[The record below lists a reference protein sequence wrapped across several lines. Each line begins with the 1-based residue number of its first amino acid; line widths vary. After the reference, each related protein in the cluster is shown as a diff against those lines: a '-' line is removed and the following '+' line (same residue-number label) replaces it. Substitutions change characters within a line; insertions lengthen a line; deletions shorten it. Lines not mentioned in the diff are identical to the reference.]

1 MLSIVQIGQFGVLA
15 KLPFY
20 LKMKWIR
27 NQKGNLKVKVLFTS
41 IAVMTV
47 LAGCSATMPNITGNT
62 QSNMPTQK
70 VEKVEPD
77 VQAAI
82 ADMKLVGFKQED
94 FGSEEAFNSAAKMVA
109 NLGAEWQTFNLWTV
123 ELLGQENQTQ
133 ALERIRT
140 ANDKRRQEQ
149 RRWSFSNLDSSSD
162 KANMAMKYGFHNCF
176 DDSSQL
182 LSVDDFISR
191 YARIN
196 VASFNGTVELYER
209 CLINGGNECTK
220 DGQELSLEKFLV
232 NYNDAASQEKKDQA
246 FNEYYEY
253 CAVRTPVSSVQYTI
267 SSHDNDVMGSLI
279 AAAASRVGWDN
290 ALKMSRDVLNMQS
303 RSGAMNIIATNF
315 YNYQRTGYFDA
326 FDIRPYAIGRASVIS
341 VMHVGGMCAAFGA
354 GNSSQDSDIEIDE
367 LAIALGAKPRQADGG
382 YHCLKWTDGNWK
394 RVADYIAG
402 ESEGLRGF
410 MSVYSPAFNNYQ
422 VPYWSYPGPF
432 QHNSTIQTQLQ
443 KKGSGIASYTEKVTD
458 RETCSTYAAGHSGLA
473 TWSYPACDYL
483 EKASESMK
491 AKEKMMQT
499 AGRFDAYICSRSEA
513 VNGYGK
519 PDLSRC
525 PTVFSREQI
534 EAGEHK
540 R

>member
-1 MLSIVQIGQFGVLA
+1 ME
-15 KLPFY
+15 
-20 LKMKWIR
+20 WIQ
-27 NQKGNLKVKVLFTS
+27 NQKGDLKVKVLFTS
-41 IAVMTV
+41 IVVMTA
-47 LAGCSATMPNITGNT
+47 LAGCSATMPNIAGNT
-62 QSNMPTQK
+62 KTDTSVQK
-70 VEKVEPD
+70 IEKTDPD
-77 VQAAI
+77 TQAAL
-82 ADMKLVGFKQED
+82 ADMKLVGFRQED

-109 NLGAEWQTFNLWTV
+109 NLGAEWQTFNSWT
-123 ELLGQENQTQ
+123 EALLEPGYQSA

-140 ANDKRRQEQ
+140 ANDERRQKE
-149 RRWSFSNLDSSSD
+149 RKVNFSKIDRYSD
-162 KANMAMKYGFHNCF
+162 EADKAMKYGFHDCF
-176 DDSSQL
+176 NDSGQMF
-182 LSVDDFISR
+182 SVDDFIDH
-191 YARIN
+191 YALTN
-196 VASFNGTVELYER
+196 VASFKSTVELYER
-209 CLINGGNECTK
+209 CLINGGSECTEN
-220 DGQELSLEKFLV
+220 GQELSLDKFLV
-232 NYNDAASQEKKDQA
+232 NHNTAAPQARKDLA

-279 AAAASRVGWDN
+279 AAAASRVGWDS

-303 RSGAMNIIATNF
+303 RSGAMNMIAANF

-326 FDIRPYAIGRASVIS
+326 FDIKPYAIGRSSVIS
-341 VMHVGGMCAAFGA
+341 VMHVGGMCAAFGTD
-354 GNSSQDSDIEIDE
+354 NSSQDSDIEIDE

-422 VPYWSYPGPF
+422 VPYWSYPGPY
-432 QHNSTIQTQLQ
+432 QHDSTIQTQLQ
-443 KKGSGIASYTEKVTD
+443 KKGSGIASYTEKVTE

>member
-1 MLSIVQIGQFGVLA
+1 
-15 KLPFY
+15 
-20 LKMKWIR
+20 MKWIR
-27 NQKGNLKVKVLFTS
+27 NQKGDLKVKVLFTS

-176 DDSSQL
+176 DGSSQL

-279 AAAASRVGWDN
+279 AAAASRVGWDS

-326 FDIRPYAIGRASVIS
+326 FDIRPYAIGRSSVIS
-341 VMHVGGMCAAFGA
+341 VMHVGGMCVAFGA

-432 QHNSTIQTQLQ
+432 QNNSTIQTQLQ

-458 RETCSTYAAGHSGLA
+458 RETCSTYAAGHSGL
-473 TWSYPACDYL
+473 TSWSYPACDYL

-491 AKEKMMQT
+491 AKEKMMQA
-499 AGRFDAYICSRSEA
+499 AGRFDAYTCSRSEA

>member
-1 MLSIVQIGQFGVLA
+1 M
-15 KLPFY
+15 
-20 LKMKWIR
+20 
-27 NQKGNLKVKVLFTS
+27 KVLFTS
-41 IAVMTV
+41 IVVMTA
-47 LAGCSATMPNITGNT
+47 LAGCSATMPNIAGKTKT
-62 QSNMPTQK
+62 DTSVQK
-70 VEKVEPD
+70 IEKTEPD
-77 VQAAI
+77 IQAAL

-109 NLGAEWQTFNLWTV
+109 NLGAEWQTFNSWT
-123 ELLGQENQTQ
+123 EDLLDPNNQRK

-140 ANDKRRQEQ
+140 ANDERRQKE
-149 RRWSFSNLDSSSD
+149 RKVSFSKIDRYSD
-162 KANMAMKYGFHNCF
+162 EADKAMKYGFHDCF
-176 DDSSQL
+176 NDSGEL
-182 LSVDDFISR
+182 RSVDDFISY
-191 YARIN
+191 YALTN
-196 VASFNGTVELYER
+196 AASFQSTVEIYER
-209 CLINGGNECTK
+209 CLINGGSECTEN
-220 DGQELSLEKFLV
+220 GQELSLDKFLV
-232 NYNDAASQEKKDQA
+232 SYNTAAPQARKDLA

-279 AAAASRVGWDN
+279 AAAASRVGWDS
-290 ALKMSRDVLNMQS
+290 ALKMSRDLLNMQS
-303 RSGAMNIIATNF
+303 RSGAMNMIAANF

-326 FDIRPYAIGRASVIS
+326 FDIRPFAIGRSSVIS

-410 MSVYSPAFNNYQ
+410 MSVYSPTFNSYQ
-422 VPYWSYPGPF
+422 VPYWSYPGPY
-432 QHNSTIQTQLQ
+432 QHDSIIQTQLQ
-443 KKGSGIASYTEKVTD
+443 KKGSGIASYTEKVTE

-491 AKEKMMQT
+491 AKAKMMET
-499 AGRFDAYICSRSEA
+499 AGRFDAYICSRSDT

-534 EAGEHK
+534 ELGEH
-540 R
+540 RN

>member
-1 MLSIVQIGQFGVLA
+1 M
-15 KLPFY
+15 
-20 LKMKWIR
+20 
-27 NQKGNLKVKVLFTS
+27 KVKFALI
-41 IAVMTV
+41 IAAMS
-47 LAGCSATMPNITGNT
+47 LAGCSTTMPNVTGNT
-62 QSNMPTQK
+62 QPDTPIQK
-70 VEKVEPD
+70 VEKAEPD
-77 VQAAI
+77 IQASL

-94 FGSEEAFNSAAKMVA
+94 FGSEAAFNSAAKMVA
-109 NLGAEWQTFNLWTV
+109 NLGAEWQTFNSWT
-123 ELLGQENQTQ
+123 EDLLDPENQGK

-149 RRWSFSNLDSSSD
+149 RKWNFSKIDRYSD
-162 KANMAMKYGFHNCF
+162 EADKAMKYGFHDCF
-176 DDSSQL
+176 NDSGQL
-182 LSVDDFISR
+182 LSVDDFISH
-191 YARIN
+191 YTRIN
-196 VASFNGTVELYER
+196 VASFKSTVEIYER
-209 CLINGGNECTK
+209 CLITGGHECTEN
-220 DGQELSLEKFLV
+220 GQEMSLDKFLA
-232 NYNDAASQEKKDQA
+232 NYNEAAPQARKDLA
-246 FNEYYEY
+246 FNEYNEH

-267 SSHDNDVMGSLI
+267 SVHDNDVMGSLI

-290 ALKMSRDVLNMQS
+290 ALKMSRDVVNMQS
-303 RSGAMNIIATNF
+303 RSGAMNMIAANF

-326 FDIRPYAIGRASVIS
+326 FDIRPFAIGRSSVIS
-341 VMHVGGMCAAFGA
+341 AMHVGGMCAAFGT
-354 GNSSQDSDIEIDE
+354 GNSSQDNDIEIDE

-402 ESEGLRGF
+402 ESEGLRRF
-410 MSVYSPAFNNYQ
+410 MSVYSPTFNSYQ
-422 VPYWSYPGPF
+422 VPYWSYPGPY
-432 QHNSTIQTQLQ
+432 QHDSIIQTRLQ
-443 KKGSGIASYTEKVTD
+443 KRGSGIASYTEQVRE

-473 TWSYPACDYL
+473 TWSYPACDDL

-491 AKEKMMQT
+491 AKEKMMQA
-499 AGRFDAYICSRSEA
+499 AGRFDAYVCSRSEA

>member
-1 MLSIVQIGQFGVLA
+1 M
-15 KLPFY
+15 
-20 LKMKWIR
+20 
-27 NQKGNLKVKVLFTS
+27 KVLFTS

-82 ADMKLVGFKQED
+82 ADMKLVGFRQED

-109 NLGAEWQTFNLWTV
+109 NLGAGWQTFNSWI
-123 ELLGQENQTQ
+123 EALLEPGYQSA

-140 ANDKRRQEQ
+140 ANDERRQKE

-162 KANMAMKYGFHNCF
+162 KANIAMKYGFHDCF

-191 YARIN
+191 YARTN

-209 CLINGGNECTK
+209 CLINAGNECTK

-232 NYNDAASQEKKDQA
+232 NYNEAASQENKDQA

-253 CAVRTPVSSVQYTI
+253 CAVRTPVSSIQYTI

-279 AAAASRVGWDN
+279 AASASRVGWDS

-303 RSGAMNIIATNF
+303 RSGAMNIIAANF

-326 FDIRPYAIGRASVIS
+326 FDIRPYAIGRSSVIS

-422 VPYWSYPGPF
+422 VPYWSYPGPY
-432 QHNSTIQTQLQ
+432 QHDSTIQTQLQ
-443 KKGSGIASYTEKVTD
+443 KKGSGIASYTEKVTE

-491 AKEKMMQT
+491 AKAKMMQT

-513 VNGYGK
+513 VSGYGK

>member
-1 MLSIVQIGQFGVLA
+1 MQSIVPKGQFGVLA
-15 KLPFY
+15 GLPFY
-20 LKMKWIR
+20 LKMEWIQ
-27 NQKGNLKVKVLFTS
+27 NQKGDLKVKVLFTS
-41 IAVMTV
+41 IVVMTA
-47 LAGCSATMPNITGNT
+47 LAGCSATMPNIADTT
-62 QSNMPTQK
+62 KTDTSVQK
-70 VEKVEPD
+70 IEKIDPD
-77 VQAAI
+77 IQAAL

-109 NLGAEWQTFNLWTV
+109 NLGAEWQTFNSWT
-123 ELLGQENQTQ
+123 EDLLDPNNQRK

-140 ANDKRRQEQ
+140 ANDERRQKE
-149 RRWSFSNLDSSSD
+149 RKVSFSKIDRYSDEAD
-162 KANMAMKYGFHNCF
+162 KAVKYGFHDCF
-176 DDSSQL
+176 YDSGEL
-182 LSVDDFISR
+182 RSVDDFISH
-191 YARIN
+191 YALTN
-196 VASFNGTVELYER
+196 VASFKSTVEIYER
-209 CLINGGNECTK
+209 CLINGGNECTEN
-220 DGQELSLEKFLV
+220 GQELSLDKFLV
-232 NYNDAASQEKKDQA
+232 KHNEAAPQARKELA

-267 SSHDNDVMGSLI
+267 SFHDNDVMGSLI
-279 AAAASRVGWDN
+279 AAAASRVGWDG

-303 RSGAMNIIATNF
+303 RSGAMNMIAANF
-315 YNYQRTGYFDA
+315 YNYQRTGYFEA
-326 FDIRPYAIGRASVIS
+326 FDIRPFAIGRSSIIS

-354 GNSSQDSDIEIDE
+354 GKSSQDSDIEIDE

-422 VPYWSYPGPF
+422 VPYWSYPGPY
-432 QHNSTIQTQLQ
+432 QHDSTIQTQLQ
-443 KKGSGIASYTEKVTD
+443 KKGSGIASYTEKVTE

-491 AKEKMMQT
+491 AKAKMMQT